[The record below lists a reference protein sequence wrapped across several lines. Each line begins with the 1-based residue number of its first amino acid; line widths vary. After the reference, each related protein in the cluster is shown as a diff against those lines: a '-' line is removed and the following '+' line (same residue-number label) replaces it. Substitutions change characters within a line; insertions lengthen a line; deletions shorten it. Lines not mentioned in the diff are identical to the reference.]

1 MKCPVCGTWT
11 VVKETRGERRRRE
24 CANLHK
30 FTTQES
36 VVKIGP
42 SASTKKTDACTKT
55 PSRVEKSTLSPTP
68 SPRRGDLLQPQ
79 LPAGA

>member
-11 VVKETRGERRRRE
+11 VVLETRGGRRRRE

-42 SASTKKTDACTKT
+42 LSSTKKAAKSTKT
-55 PSRVEKSTLSPTP
+55 PLPDEKSQT
-68 SPRRGDLLQPQ
+68 
-79 LPAGA
+79 